1 MRRAALVTGGSRGI
15 GAAVA
20 GRLAA
25 DGIDVIVQY
34 YASGEQAEEVAA
46 RCRSYGARAVAVR
59 ADARSGASLREM
71 KAALDAEGWTPDIVV
86 HCAGAAHY
94 GLLEE
99 TDEALLDDLLGL
111 HLKGAYH
118 LTKLYGPAMAWG
130 RRGRFVHLSS
140 LWGVVG
146 AAGEAIYAASKGG
159 LNAFVKSLAKEL
171 ASSGVTVNAVAPGAI
186 DTDMLAS
193 LDEADKASLRAVI
206 PLGRLGR
213 PEEVADL
220 VRFLVSDGASYVTGQ
235 VIGINGG
242 WSGEGA

>member
-1 MRRAALVTGGSRGI
+1 MRAALVTGGSRGI

-20 GRLAA
+20 ERLAA
-25 DGIDVIVQY
+25 DGIDVIVHY
-34 YASGEQAEEVAA
+34 YASGEQAEAVAE
-46 RCRSYGARAVAVR
+46 RCRSYGVRAAAVR
-59 ADARSGASLREM
+59 ADVRSGASLREM
-71 KAALDAEGWTPDIVV
+71 KAALDLDGWSPSIVV
-86 HCAGAAHY
+86 HCAGVAHY
-94 GLLEE
+94 GLLED
-99 TDEALLDDLLGL
+99 TDEELLDDVLGL

-130 RRGRFVHLSS
+130 RWGRFVHLSS

-159 LNAFVKSLAKEL
+159 LNAFVKSMAKEL

-193 LDEADKASLRAVI
+193 LDDADKAKLREEI

-220 VRFLVSDGASYVTGQ
+220 VRLLVSDDASYITGQ
-235 VIGINGG
+235 VISLSGG
-242 WSGEGA
+242 WSG